1 MYNLYIQYLK
11 GENDLKKYIMALDAG
26 TTSVRA
32 IIYDENLN
40 SVACSKREF
49 SQIYPKPGYVEHDP
63 SEVFAC
69 CYTVMTEAIL
79 ISGISAKSIVGI
91 GITNQRETTVV
102 WDKKTGEPVCNAI
115 VWQCRRTADICR
127 EISCLGYAGYIKE
140 TTGLPMDAYFSASK
154 IKWILDNVPNAR
166 KRAESGEL
174 LFGTIDTWIIWKLT
188 EGRIHVTDMT
198 NASRTM
204 LFDINRLCWDEKL
217 LEIFSVPRSM
227 LPDVRS
233 SGEIY
238 GEADFM
244 GLKIPICA
252 IAGDQQ
258 SALFGSG
265 CYEPGDAKNTY
276 GTGCFL
282 LMNTGSKKS
291 SSEHGLIATIA
302 AGTKDDDVV
311 YAAEGSVFVG
321 GAVVKWLRDE
331 LGFINDSAETQK
343 ISESINDSAG
353 VFVVPAFTGLGAPYW
368 NMYARGTIF
377 GLTRGSGRAQIVR
390 AAIESIAYQSAD
402 VISSMEADTGMKI
415 KNLKVDGG
423 ASAND
428 FLMRFQADISDISVV
443 RTASCEATA
452 RGAAAL
458 AGLALG
464 FWKSKE
470 ELSKLPLTTE
480 VFSPSMSAEE
490 RKRLFDGWHRAVNC
504 VIKWS
509 EQEEKTCH

>member
-1 MYNLYIQYLK
+1 MIRK
-11 GENDLKKYIMALDAG
+11 ENFILKKYIMALDAG

-40 SVACSKREF
+40 SIACSKREF
-49 SQIYPKPGYVEHDP
+49 TQIYPKPGYVEHDP

-69 CYTVMTEAIL
+69 CYTVMTETIL
-79 ISGISAKSIVGI
+79 ISGISAKNIAGI

-102 WDKKTGEPVCNAI
+102 WDKNTGVPVCNAI
-115 VWQCRRTADICR
+115 VWQCRRTADICKDI
-127 EISCLGYAGYIKE
+127 EAKGYADYIKE

-154 IKWILDNVPNAR
+154 IKWILDNVHGAR
-166 KRAESGEL
+166 EKAQAGDL

-188 EGRIHVTDMT
+188 EGKVHVTDMT

-204 LFDINRLCWDEKL
+204 LFDINKLRFDDKL
-217 LEIFSVPRSM
+217 LEIFGVPRSM
-227 LPDVRS
+227 LPEVRS

-238 GEADFM
+238 GETEFM
-244 GLKIPICA
+244 GERIPICA

-265 CYEPGDAKNTY
+265 CYEPGEAKNTY

-282 LMNTGSKKS
+282 LMNTGDKKS
-291 SSEHGLIATIA
+291 SSNHGLISTIA
-302 AGTKDDDVV
+302 AGVKGESVQ

-331 LGFINDSAETQK
+331 LEFINDSSETETVSNS
-343 ISESINDSAG
+343 ISDTAG
-353 VFVVPAFTGLGAPYW
+353 VVVVPAFTGLGAPYW
-368 NMYARGTIF
+368 NMDARGTIF
-377 GLTRGSGRAQIVR
+377 GLTRGSGKAQIVR

-402 VISSMEADTGMKI
+402 VISSMEADTGIKI

-428 FLMRFQADISDISVV
+428 FLMKFQADISDINVV

-464 FWKSKE
+464 FWKDRR
-470 ELSKLPLTTE
+470 ELLSLPLSTE
-480 VFSPSMSAEE
+480 EFSPSMSSERREE
-490 RKRLFDGWHRAVNC
+490 LLTYWHRAVNC
-504 VIKWS
+504 VLNWTK
-509 EQEEKTCH
+509 EV

>member
-1 MYNLYIQYLK
+1 M
-11 GENDLKKYIMALDAG
+11 KKYIMALDAG

-40 SVACSKREF
+40 SIACSKREF
-49 SQIYPKPGYVEHDP
+49 TQIYPKPGYVEHDP

-69 CYTVMTEAIL
+69 CYTVMTETIL
-79 ISGISAKSIVGI
+79 ISGISAKNIAGI

-102 WDKKTGEPVCNAI
+102 WDKNTGVPVCNAI
-115 VWQCRRTADICR
+115 VWQCRRTADICKDI
-127 EISCLGYAGYIKE
+127 EAKEYADYIKE

-154 IKWILDNVPNAR
+154 IKWILDNVHGAR
-166 KRAESGEL
+166 EKAQDGDL

-188 EGRIHVTDMT
+188 EGKVHVTDMT

-204 LFDINRLCWDEKL
+204 LFDINKLRFDDKL
-217 LEIFSVPRSM
+217 LEIFGVPRSM
-227 LPDVRS
+227 LPEVRS

-238 GEADFM
+238 GETEFM
-244 GLKIPICA
+244 GERIPICA

-265 CYEPGDAKNTY
+265 CYEPGEAKNTY

-282 LMNTGSKKS
+282 LMNTGDKKS
-291 SSEHGLIATIA
+291 SSNHGLISTIA
-302 AGTKDDDVV
+302 AGVKGESVQ

-331 LGFINDSAETQK
+331 LGFINDSSETETVSNS
-343 ISESINDSAG
+343 ISDTSG
-353 VFVVPAFTGLGAPYW
+353 VVVVPAFTGLGAPYW
-368 NMYARGTIF
+368 NMDARGTVF

-402 VISSMEADTGMKI
+402 VISSMEADTGIKI

-428 FLMRFQADISDISVV
+428 FLMKFQADISDINVV

-464 FWKSKE
+464 FWKDRR
-470 ELSKLPLTTE
+470 ELLSLPLSTE
-480 VFSPSMSAEE
+480 EFSPSMSSERREE
-490 RKRLFDGWHRAVNC
+490 LLTYWHRAVNC
-504 VIKWS
+504 VLNWTK
-509 EQEEKTCH
+509 EV

>member
-1 MYNLYIQYLK
+1 M
-11 GENDLKKYIMALDAG
+11 KKYIMALDAG

-40 SVACSKREF
+40 SIACSKREF
-49 SQIYPKPGYVEHDP
+49 TQIYPKPGYVEHDP

-69 CYTVMTEAIL
+69 CYTVMTETIL
-79 ISGISAKSIVGI
+79 ISGISAKNIAGI

-102 WDKKTGEPVCNAI
+102 WDKNTGVPVCNAI
-115 VWQCRRTADICR
+115 VWQCRRTADICKDI
-127 EISCLGYAGYIKE
+127 EAKGYADYIKE

-154 IKWILDNVPNAR
+154 IKWILDNVHGAR
-166 KRAESGEL
+166 EKAQAGDL

-188 EGRIHVTDMT
+188 EGKVHVTDMT

-204 LFDINRLCWDEKL
+204 LFDINKLRFDDKL
-217 LEIFSVPRSM
+217 LEIFGVPRSM
-227 LPDVRS
+227 LPEVRS

-238 GEADFM
+238 GETEFM
-244 GLKIPICA
+244 GERIPICA

-265 CYEPGDAKNTY
+265 CYEPGGAKNTY

-282 LMNTGSKKS
+282 LMNTGDKKS
-291 SSEHGLIATIA
+291 SSNHGLISTIA
-302 AGTKDDDVV
+302 AGVKGESVQ

-331 LGFINDSAETQK
+331 LEFINDSSETETVSNS
-343 ISESINDSAG
+343 ISDTAG
-353 VFVVPAFTGLGAPYW
+353 VVVVPAFTGLGAPYW
-368 NMYARGTIF
+368 NMDARGTIF
-377 GLTRGSGRAQIVR
+377 GLTRGSGKAQIVR

-402 VISSMEADTGMKI
+402 VISSMEADIGIKI

-423 ASAND
+423 ASADD
-428 FLMRFQADISDISVV
+428 FLMKFQADISDINVV

-464 FWKSKE
+464 FWKDRR
-470 ELSKLPLTTE
+470 ELLSLPLSTE
-480 VFSPSMSAEE
+480 EFSPSMSSERREE
-490 RKRLFDGWHRAVNC
+490 LLTYWHRAVKC
-504 VIKWS
+504 VLNWTK
-509 EQEEKTCH
+509 EV

>member
-1 MYNLYIQYLK
+1 
-11 GENDLKKYIMALDAG
+11 MALDAG

-40 SVACSKREF
+40 SIACSKREF
-49 SQIYPKPGYVEHDP
+49 TQIYPKPGYVEHDP

-69 CYTVMTEAIL
+69 CYTVMTETIL
-79 ISGISAKSIVGI
+79 ISGISAKNIAGI

-102 WDKKTGEPVCNAI
+102 WDKNTGVPVCNAI
-115 VWQCRRTADICR
+115 VWQCRRTADICKDI
-127 EISCLGYAGYIKE
+127 EAKGYADYIKE

-154 IKWILDNVPNAR
+154 IKWILDNVHGAR
-166 KRAESGEL
+166 EKAQDGDL

-188 EGRIHVTDMT
+188 EGKVHVTDMT

-204 LFDINRLCWDEKL
+204 LFDINRLRFDDKL
-217 LEIFSVPRSM
+217 LEIFGVPRSM
-227 LPDVRS
+227 LPEVRS

-238 GEADFM
+238 GETEFM
-244 GLKIPICA
+244 GERIPICA

-265 CYEPGDAKNTY
+265 CYEPGEAKNTY

-282 LMNTGSKKS
+282 LMNTGDKKS
-291 SSEHGLIATIA
+291 SSNHGLISTIA
-302 AGTKDDDVV
+302 AGVKGESVQ

-331 LGFINDSAETQK
+331 LGFINDSSETETV
-343 ISESINDSAG
+343 SNSIPDTAG
-353 VFVVPAFTGLGAPYW
+353 VVVVPAFTGLGAPYW
-368 NMYARGTIF
+368 NMDARGTVF

-402 VISSMEADTGMKI
+402 VISSMEADTGIKI

-428 FLMRFQADISDISVV
+428 FLMKFQADISDINVV

-464 FWKSKE
+464 FWKDRREIFS
-470 ELSKLPLTTE
+470 LPLSTE
-480 VFSPSMSAEE
+480 EFSPSMSSERREE
-490 RKRLFDGWHRAVNC
+490 LLTYWHRAVNC
-504 VIKWS
+504 VLNWTK
-509 EQEEKTCH
+509 EV

>member
-1 MYNLYIQYLK
+1 M
-11 GENDLKKYIMALDAG
+11 KKYIMALDAG

-40 SVACSKREF
+40 SIACSKREF
-49 SQIYPKPGYVEHDP
+49 TQIYPKPGYVEHDP

-69 CYTVMTEAIL
+69 CYTVMTETIL
-79 ISGISAKSIVGI
+79 ISGISAKNIAGI

-102 WDKKTGEPVCNAI
+102 WDKNTGVPVCNAI
-115 VWQCRRTADICR
+115 VWQCRRTADICKDI
-127 EISCLGYAGYIKE
+127 EAKGYADYIKE

-154 IKWILDNVPNAR
+154 IKWILDNVHGAR
-166 KRAESGEL
+166 EKAQAGDL

-188 EGRIHVTDMT
+188 EGKVHVTDMT

-204 LFDINRLCWDEKL
+204 LFDINKLRFDDKL
-217 LEIFSVPRSM
+217 LEIFGVPRSM
-227 LPDVRS
+227 LPEVRS

-238 GEADFM
+238 GETEFM
-244 GLKIPICA
+244 GERIPICA

-265 CYEPGDAKNTY
+265 CYEPGEAKNTY

-282 LMNTGSKKS
+282 LMNTGDKKS
-291 SSEHGLIATIA
+291 SSNHGLISTIA
-302 AGTKDDDVV
+302 AGVKDESVQ

-331 LGFINDSAETQK
+331 FEFINDSSETETVSNS
-343 ISESINDSAG
+343 ISDTAG
-353 VFVVPAFTGLGAPYW
+353 VVVVPAFTGLGAPYW
-368 NMYARGTIF
+368 NMDARGTIF
-377 GLTRGSGRAQIVR
+377 GLTRGSGKAQIVR

-402 VISSMEADTGMKI
+402 VISSMEADTGIKI

-428 FLMRFQADISDISVV
+428 FLMKFQADISDINVV

-464 FWKSKE
+464 FWKDRR
-470 ELSKLPLTTE
+470 ELLSLPLSTE
-480 VFSPSMSAEE
+480 EFSPSMSSERREE
-490 RKRLFDGWHRAVNC
+490 LLTYWHRAVKC
-504 VIKWS
+504 VLNWTK
-509 EQEEKTCH
+509 EV

>member
-1 MYNLYIQYLK
+1 
-11 GENDLKKYIMALDAG
+11 MALDAG

-40 SVACSKREF
+40 SIACSKREF
-49 SQIYPKPGYVEHDP
+49 TQIYPKPGYVEHDP

-69 CYTVMTEAIL
+69 CYTVMTETIL
-79 ISGISAKSIVGI
+79 ISGISAKNIAGI

-102 WDKKTGEPVCNAI
+102 WDKNTGVPVCNAI
-115 VWQCRRTADICR
+115 VWQCRRTADICKDI
-127 EISCLGYAGYIKE
+127 EAKGYADYIKE

-154 IKWILDNVPNAR
+154 IKWILDNVHGAR
-166 KRAESGEL
+166 EKAQDGDL

-188 EGRIHVTDMT
+188 EGKVHVTDMT

-204 LFDINRLCWDEKL
+204 LFDINKLRFDDKL
-217 LEIFSVPRSM
+217 LEIFGVPRSM
-227 LPDVRS
+227 LPEVRS
-233 SGEIY
+233 SGEMY
-238 GEADFM
+238 GETEFM
-244 GLKIPICA
+244 GERIPICA

-265 CYEPGDAKNTY
+265 CYEPGEAKNTY

-282 LMNTGSKKS
+282 LMNTGDKKS
-291 SSEHGLIATIA
+291 SSNHGLISTIA
-302 AGTKDDDVV
+302 AGVKGESVQ

-331 LGFINDSAETQK
+331 LGFINDSSETETV
-343 ISESINDSAG
+343 SNSIPDTAG
-353 VFVVPAFTGLGAPYW
+353 VVVVPAFTGLGAPYW
-368 NMYARGTIF
+368 NMDARGTVF

-402 VISSMEADTGMKI
+402 VISSMEADTGIKI

-428 FLMRFQADISDISVV
+428 FLMKFQADISDINVV

-464 FWKSKE
+464 FWKDRRE
-470 ELSKLPLTTE
+470 ILSLPLSTE
-480 VFSPSMSAEE
+480 EFSPSMSSERREE
-490 RKRLFDGWHRAVNC
+490 LLTYWHRAVNC
-504 VIKWS
+504 VLNWTK
-509 EQEEKTCH
+509 EV

>member
-1 MYNLYIQYLK
+1 M
-11 GENDLKKYIMALDAG
+11 KKYIMALDAG

-40 SVACSKREF
+40 SIACSKREF
-49 SQIYPKPGYVEHDP
+49 TQIYPKPGYVEHDP

-69 CYTVMTEAIL
+69 CYTVMTETIL
-79 ISGISAKSIVGI
+79 ISGISAKNIAGI

-102 WDKKTGEPVCNAI
+102 WDKNTGVPVCNAI
-115 VWQCRRTADICR
+115 VWQCRRTADICKDI
-127 EISCLGYAGYIKE
+127 EAKGYADYIKE

-154 IKWILDNVPNAR
+154 IKWILDNVHGAR
-166 KRAESGEL
+166 EKAQAGDL

-188 EGRIHVTDMT
+188 EGKVHVTDMT

-204 LFDINRLCWDEKL
+204 LFDINKLRFDDKL
-217 LEIFSVPRSM
+217 LEIFGVPRSM
-227 LPDVRS
+227 LPEVRS

-238 GEADFM
+238 GETEFM
-244 GLKIPICA
+244 GERIPICA

-265 CYEPGDAKNTY
+265 CYEPGEAKNTY

-282 LMNTGSKKS
+282 LMNTGDKKS
-291 SSEHGLIATIA
+291 SSNHGLISTIA
-302 AGTKDDDVV
+302 AGVKGESVQ

-331 LGFINDSAETQK
+331 LEFINDSSETETVSNS
-343 ISESINDSAG
+343 ISDTAG
-353 VFVVPAFTGLGAPYW
+353 VVVVPAFTGLGAPYW
-368 NMYARGTIF
+368 NMDARGTIF
-377 GLTRGSGRAQIVR
+377 GLTRGSGKAQIVR

-402 VISSMEADTGMKI
+402 VISSMEADTGIKI

-428 FLMRFQADISDISVV
+428 FLMKFQADISDINVV

-464 FWKSKE
+464 FWKDRRE
-470 ELSKLPLTTE
+470 ILSLPLSTE
-480 VFSPSMSAEE
+480 EFSPSMSSERREE
-490 RKRLFDGWHRAVNC
+490 LLTYWHRAVKC
-504 VIKWS
+504 VLNWTK
-509 EQEEKTCH
+509 EV

>member
-1 MYNLYIQYLK
+1 
-11 GENDLKKYIMALDAG
+11 MALDAG

-40 SVACSKREF
+40 SIACSKREF
-49 SQIYPKPGYVEHDP
+49 TQIYPKPGYVEHDP

-69 CYTVMTEAIL
+69 CYTVMTETIL
-79 ISGISAKSIVGI
+79 ISGISAKNIAGI

-102 WDKKTGEPVCNAI
+102 WDKNTGVPVCNAI
-115 VWQCRRTADICR
+115 VWQCRRTADICKDI
-127 EISCLGYAGYIKE
+127 EAKGYADYIKE

-154 IKWILDNVPNAR
+154 IKWILDNVHGAR
-166 KRAESGEL
+166 EKAQDGNL

-188 EGRIHVTDMT
+188 EGKVHVTDMT

-204 LFDINRLCWDEKL
+204 LFDINKLRFDDKL
-217 LEIFSVPRSM
+217 LEIFGVPRSM

-238 GEADFM
+238 GNAEFM
-244 GLKIPICA
+244 GESIPICA

-265 CYEPGDAKNTY
+265 CYEPGEAKNTY

-282 LMNTGSKKS
+282 LMNTGDKKS
-291 SSEHGLIATIA
+291 SSNHGLISTIA
-302 AGTKDDDVV
+302 AGVKGESVQ

-331 LGFINDSAETQK
+331 LGFIKDSSETETVSNS
-343 ISESINDSAG
+343 ISDTSG
-353 VFVVPAFTGLGAPYW
+353 VVVVPAFTGLGAPYW
-368 NMYARGTIF
+368 NMDARGTVF

-402 VISSMEADTGMKI
+402 VISSMEADTGIKI

-428 FLMRFQADISDISVV
+428 FLMKFQADISDINVI

-452 RGAAAL
+452 RGVAAL

-464 FWKSKE
+464 FWKDRG
-470 ELSKLPLTTE
+470 ELLSLPLSTE
-480 VFSPSMSAEE
+480 EFSPSMSSERREE
-490 RKRLFDGWHRAVNC
+490 LLTYWHRAVNC
-504 VIKWS
+504 VLNWTK
-509 EQEEKTCH
+509 EV

>member
-1 MYNLYIQYLK
+1 
-11 GENDLKKYIMALDAG
+11 MALDAG

-40 SVACSKREF
+40 SIACSKREF
-49 SQIYPKPGYVEHDP
+49 TQIYPKPGYVEHDP

-69 CYTVMTEAIL
+69 CYTVMTETIL
-79 ISGISAKSIVGI
+79 ISGISAKNIAGI

-102 WDKKTGEPVCNAI
+102 WDKNTGVPVCNAI
-115 VWQCRRTADICR
+115 VWQCRRTADICKDI
-127 EISCLGYAGYIKE
+127 EAKGYADYIKE

-154 IKWILDNVPNAR
+154 IKWILDNVHGAR
-166 KRAESGEL
+166 EKAQDGDL

-188 EGRIHVTDMT
+188 EGKVHVTDMT

-204 LFDINRLCWDEKL
+204 LFDINKLRFDDKL
-217 LEIFSVPRSM
+217 LEIFGVPRSM
-227 LPDVRS
+227 LPEVRS

-238 GEADFM
+238 GETEFM
-244 GLKIPICA
+244 GERIPICA

-265 CYEPGDAKNTY
+265 CYEPGEAKNTY

-282 LMNTGSKKS
+282 LMNTGDKKS
-291 SSEHGLIATIA
+291 SSNHGLISTIA
-302 AGTKDDDVV
+302 AGVKGESVQ

-331 LGFINDSAETQK
+331 LGFINDSSETET
-343 ISESINDSAG
+343 ISNSISDTSG
-353 VFVVPAFTGLGAPYW
+353 VVVVPAFTGLGAPYW
-368 NMYARGTIF
+368 NMDARGTVF

-402 VISSMEADTGMKI
+402 VISSMEADTGIKI

-428 FLMRFQADISDISVV
+428 FLMKFQADISDINVV

-464 FWKSKE
+464 FWKDRG
-470 ELSKLPLTTE
+470 ELLSLPLSTE
-480 VFSPSMSAEE
+480 EFSPSMSSKRREE
-490 RKRLFDGWHRAVNC
+490 LLTYWHRAVNC
-504 VIKWS
+504 VLNWTK
-509 EQEEKTCH
+509 EV

>member
-1 MYNLYIQYLK
+1 
-11 GENDLKKYIMALDAG
+11 MALDAG

-40 SVACSKREF
+40 SIACSKREF
-49 SQIYPKPGYVEHDP
+49 TQIYPKPGYVEHDP

-69 CYTVMTEAIL
+69 CYTVMTETIL
-79 ISGISAKSIVGI
+79 ISGISAKNIAGI

-102 WDKKTGEPVCNAI
+102 WDKNTGVPVCNAI
-115 VWQCRRTADICR
+115 VWQCRRTADICKDI
-127 EISCLGYAGYIKE
+127 EAKGYADYIKE

-154 IKWILDNVPNAR
+154 IKWILDNVHGAR
-166 KRAESGEL
+166 EKAQDGDL

-188 EGRIHVTDMT
+188 EGKVHVTDMT

-204 LFDINRLCWDEKL
+204 LFDINKLRFDDKL
-217 LEIFSVPRSM
+217 LEIFGVPRSM
-227 LPDVRS
+227 LPEVRS

-238 GEADFM
+238 GETEFM
-244 GLKIPICA
+244 GERIPICA

-265 CYEPGDAKNTY
+265 CYEPGEAKNTY

-282 LMNTGSKKS
+282 LMNTGDKKS
-291 SSEHGLIATIA
+291 SSNHGLISTIA
-302 AGTKDDDVV
+302 AGVKGESIQ

-331 LGFINDSAETQK
+331 LEFINDSSETETVSNS
-343 ISESINDSAG
+343 ISDTAG
-353 VFVVPAFTGLGAPYW
+353 VVVVPALTGLGAPYW
-368 NMYARGTIF
+368 NMDARGTIF
-377 GLTRGSGRAQIVR
+377 GLTRGSGKAQIVR

-402 VISSMEADTGMKI
+402 VISSMEADTGIKI

-428 FLMRFQADISDISVV
+428 FLMKFQADISDINVV

-464 FWKSKE
+464 FWKDRR
-470 ELSKLPLTTE
+470 ELLSLPLSTE
-480 VFSPSMSAEE
+480 EFSPSMSSERREE
-490 RKRLFDGWHRAVNC
+490 LLTYWHRAVNC
-504 VIKWS
+504 VLNWTK
-509 EQEEKTCH
+509 EV

>member
-1 MYNLYIQYLK
+1 
-11 GENDLKKYIMALDAG
+11 MALDAG

-40 SVACSKREF
+40 SIACSKREF
-49 SQIYPKPGYVEHDP
+49 TQIYPKPGYVEHDP

-69 CYTVMTEAIL
+69 CYTVMTETIL
-79 ISGISAKSIVGI
+79 ISGISAKNIAGI

-102 WDKKTGEPVCNAI
+102 WDKNTGVPVCNAI
-115 VWQCRRTADICR
+115 VWQCRRTADICKDI
-127 EISCLGYAGYIKE
+127 EAKGYADYIKE

-154 IKWILDNVPNAR
+154 IKWILDNVHGAR
-166 KRAESGEL
+166 EKAQDGDL

-188 EGRIHVTDMT
+188 EGKVHVTDMT

-204 LFDINRLCWDEKL
+204 LFDINKLRFDDKL
-217 LEIFSVPRSM
+217 LEIFGVPRSM
-227 LPDVRS
+227 LPEVRS

-238 GEADFM
+238 GETEFM
-244 GLKIPICA
+244 GERIPICA

-265 CYEPGDAKNTY
+265 CYEPGEAKNTY

-282 LMNTGSKKS
+282 LMNTGDKKS
-291 SSEHGLIATIA
+291 SSNHGLISTIA
-302 AGTKDDDVV
+302 AGVKGESVQ

-331 LGFINDSAETQK
+331 LGFINDSSETETV
-343 ISESINDSAG
+343 SNSIPDTAG
-353 VFVVPAFTGLGAPYW
+353 VVVVPAFTGLGAPYW
-368 NMYARGTIF
+368 NMDARGTVF

-402 VISSMEADTGMKI
+402 VISSMEADTGIKI

-428 FLMRFQADISDISVV
+428 FLMKFQADISDINVV

-464 FWKSKE
+464 FWKDRREIFS
-470 ELSKLPLTTE
+470 LPLSTE
-480 VFSPSMSAEE
+480 EFSPSMSSERREE
-490 RKRLFDGWHRAVNC
+490 LLTYWHRAVNC
-504 VIKWS
+504 VLNWTK
-509 EQEEKTCH
+509 EV

>member
-1 MYNLYIQYLK
+1 
-11 GENDLKKYIMALDAG
+11 MALDAG

-40 SVACSKREF
+40 SIACSKREF
-49 SQIYPKPGYVEHDP
+49 TQIYPKPGYVEHDP

-69 CYTVMTEAIL
+69 CYTVMTETIL
-79 ISGISAKSIVGI
+79 ISGISAKNIAGI

-102 WDKKTGEPVCNAI
+102 WDKNTGVPVCNAI
-115 VWQCRRTADICR
+115 VWQCRRTADICKDI
-127 EISCLGYAGYIKE
+127 EAKGYADYIKE

-154 IKWILDNVPNAR
+154 IKWILDNVHGAR
-166 KRAESGEL
+166 EKAQDGDL

-188 EGRIHVTDMT
+188 EGKVHVTDMT

-204 LFDINRLCWDEKL
+204 LFDINKLRFDDKL
-217 LEIFSVPRSM
+217 LEIFGVPRSM
-227 LPDVRS
+227 LPEVRS

-238 GEADFM
+238 GETEFM
-244 GLKIPICA
+244 GERIPICA

-265 CYEPGDAKNTY
+265 CYEPGEAKNTY

-282 LMNTGSKKS
+282 LMNTGDKKS
-291 SSEHGLIATIA
+291 SSNHGLISTIA
-302 AGTKDDDVV
+302 AGVKGESVQ

-331 LGFINDSAETQK
+331 LGFINDSSETET
-343 ISESINDSAG
+343 ISNSISYNSG
-353 VFVVPAFTGLGAPYW
+353 VVVVPAFTGLGAPYW
-368 NMYARGTIF
+368 NMDARGTVF

-402 VISSMEADTGMKI
+402 VISSMEADTGIKI

-428 FLMRFQADISDISVV
+428 FLMKFQADISDINVV

-464 FWKSKE
+464 FWKDRG
-470 ELSKLPLTTE
+470 ELLSLPLSTE
-480 VFSPSMSAEE
+480 EFSPSMSSKRREE
-490 RKRLFDGWHRAVNC
+490 LLTYWHRAVNC
-504 VIKWS
+504 VLNWTK
-509 EQEEKTCH
+509 EV

>member
-1 MYNLYIQYLK
+1 
-11 GENDLKKYIMALDAG
+11 MALDAG

-40 SVACSKREF
+40 SIACSKREF
-49 SQIYPKPGYVEHDP
+49 TQIYPKPGYVEHDP

-69 CYTVMTEAIL
+69 CYTVMTETIL
-79 ISGISAKSIVGI
+79 ISGISAKNIAGI

-102 WDKKTGEPVCNAI
+102 WDKNTGVPVCNAI
-115 VWQCRRTADICR
+115 VWQCRRTADICKDI
-127 EISCLGYAGYIKE
+127 EAKGYADYIKE

-154 IKWILDNVPNAR
+154 IKWILDNVHGAR
-166 KRAESGEL
+166 EKAQDGDL

-188 EGRIHVTDMT
+188 EGKVHVTDMT

-204 LFDINRLCWDEKL
+204 LFDINKLRFDDKL
-217 LEIFSVPRSM
+217 LEIFGVPRSM
-227 LPDVRS
+227 LPEVRS

-238 GEADFM
+238 GETEFM
-244 GLKIPICA
+244 GERIPICA

-265 CYEPGDAKNTY
+265 CYEPGEAKNTY

-282 LMNTGSKKS
+282 LMNTGDKKS
-291 SSEHGLIATIA
+291 SSNHGLISTIA
-302 AGTKDDDVV
+302 AGVKGESVQ
-311 YAAEGSVFVG
+311 YAAEGSVFVA

-331 LGFINDSAETQK
+331 LGFINDSSETETV
-343 ISESINDSAG
+343 SNSIPDTAG
-353 VFVVPAFTGLGAPYW
+353 VVVVPAFTGLGAPYW
-368 NMYARGTIF
+368 NMDARGTVF

-402 VISSMEADTGMKI
+402 VISSMEADTGIKI

-428 FLMRFQADISDISVV
+428 FLMKFQADISDINVV

-464 FWKSKE
+464 FWKDRR
-470 ELSKLPLTTE
+470 ELISLPLSTE
-480 VFSPSMSAEE
+480 EFSPSMSSERREE
-490 RKRLFDGWHRAVNC
+490 LLAYWHRAVNC
-504 VIKWS
+504 VLNWTK
-509 EQEEKTCH
+509 EV

>member
-1 MYNLYIQYLK
+1 M
-11 GENDLKKYIMALDAG
+11 KKYIMALDAG

-40 SVACSKREF
+40 SIACSKREF
-49 SQIYPKPGYVEHDP
+49 TQIYPKPGYVEHDP

-69 CYTVMTEAIL
+69 CYTVMTETIL
-79 ISGISAKSIVGI
+79 ISGISAKNIAGI

-102 WDKKTGEPVCNAI
+102 WDKNTGVPVCNAI
-115 VWQCRRTADICR
+115 VWQCRRTADICKDI
-127 EISCLGYAGYIKE
+127 EAKGYADYIKE

-154 IKWILDNVPNAR
+154 IKWILDNVHGAR
-166 KRAESGEL
+166 EKAQAGDL

-188 EGRIHVTDMT
+188 EGKVHVTDMT

-204 LFDINRLCWDEKL
+204 LFDINKLRFDDKL
-217 LEIFSVPRSM
+217 LEIFGVPRSM
-227 LPDVRS
+227 LPEVRS

-238 GEADFM
+238 GETEFM
-244 GLKIPICA
+244 GERIPICA

-265 CYEPGDAKNTY
+265 CYEPGEAKNTY

-282 LMNTGSKKS
+282 LMNTGDKKS
-291 SSEHGLIATIA
+291 SSNHGLISTIA
-302 AGTKDDDVV
+302 AGVKGESVQ

-331 LGFINDSAETQK
+331 LEFINDSSETETVSNS
-343 ISESINDSAG
+343 ISDTAG
-353 VFVVPAFTGLGAPYW
+353 VVVVPAFTGLGAPYW
-368 NMYARGTIF
+368 NMDARGTIF
-377 GLTRGSGRAQIVR
+377 GLTRGSGKAQIVR

-402 VISSMEADTGMKI
+402 VISSMEADTGIKI

-428 FLMRFQADISDISVV
+428 FLMKFQADISDINVV

-464 FWKSKE
+464 FWKDRR
-470 ELSKLPLTTE
+470 ELLSLPLSTE
-480 VFSPSMSAEE
+480 EFSPSMSSERREE
-490 RKRLFDGWHRAVNC
+490 LLTYWHRAVKC
-504 VIKWS
+504 VLNWTK
-509 EQEEKTCH
+509 EV

>member
-1 MYNLYIQYLK
+1 
-11 GENDLKKYIMALDAG
+11 MALDAG

-40 SVACSKREF
+40 SIACSKREF
-49 SQIYPKPGYVEHDP
+49 TQIYPKPGYVEHDP

-69 CYTVMTEAIL
+69 CYTVMTETIL
-79 ISGISAKSIVGI
+79 ISGISAKNIAGI

-102 WDKKTGEPVCNAI
+102 WDKNTGVPVCNAI
-115 VWQCRRTADICR
+115 VWQCRRTADICKDI
-127 EISCLGYAGYIKE
+127 EAKGYADYIKD

-154 IKWILDNVPNAR
+154 IKWILDNVHGAR
-166 KRAESGEL
+166 EKAQDGDL

-188 EGRIHVTDMT
+188 EGKVHVTDMT

-204 LFDINRLCWDEKL
+204 LFDINKLRFDDKL
-217 LEIFSVPRSM
+217 LEIFGVPRSM
-227 LPDVRS
+227 LPEVRS

-238 GEADFM
+238 GETEFM
-244 GLKIPICA
+244 GERIPICA

-265 CYEPGDAKNTY
+265 CYEPGEAKNTY

-282 LMNTGSKKS
+282 LMNTGDKKS
-291 SSEHGLIATIA
+291 SSNHGLISTIA
-302 AGTKDDDVV
+302 AGVKGESVQ

-331 LGFINDSAETQK
+331 LGFIKDSSETETVSNS
-343 ISESINDSAG
+343 ISDTAG
-353 VFVVPAFTGLGAPYW
+353 VVVVPAFTGLGAPYW
-368 NMYARGTIF
+368 NMDARGTVF

-402 VISSMEADTGMKI
+402 VISSMEADTGIKI

-428 FLMRFQADISDISVV
+428 FLMKFQADISDINVV

-464 FWKSKE
+464 FWKDRR
-470 ELSKLPLTTE
+470 ELLSLPLSTE
-480 VFSPSMSAEE
+480 EFSPSMSSERREE
-490 RKRLFDGWHRAVNC
+490 LLTYWHRAVKC
-504 VIKWS
+504 VLNWTK
-509 EQEEKTCH
+509 EV

>member
-1 MYNLYIQYLK
+1 M
-11 GENDLKKYIMALDAG
+11 KKYIMALDAG

-40 SVACSKREF
+40 SIACSKREF
-49 SQIYPKPGYVEHDP
+49 TQIYPKPGYVEHDP

-69 CYTVMTEAIL
+69 CYTVMTETIL
-79 ISGISAKSIVGI
+79 ISGISAKNIAGI

-102 WDKKTGEPVCNAI
+102 WDKNTGAPVCNAI
-115 VWQCRRTADICR
+115 VWQCRRTADICKDI
-127 EISCLGYAGYIKE
+127 EANGYADYIKE

-154 IKWILDNVPNAR
+154 IKWILDNVHGAR
-166 KRAESGEL
+166 EKAQDGDL

-188 EGRIHVTDMT
+188 EGKVHVTDMT

-204 LFDINRLCWDEKL
+204 LFDINKLRFDDKL
-217 LEIFSVPRSM
+217 LEIFGVPRSM
-227 LPDVRS
+227 LPEVRS

-238 GEADFM
+238 GETEFM
-244 GLKIPICA
+244 GERIPICA

-265 CYEPGDAKNTY
+265 CYEPGEAKNTY

-282 LMNTGSKKS
+282 LMNTGDKKS
-291 SSEHGLIATIA
+291 SSNHGLISTIA
-302 AGTKDDDVV
+302 AGVKGESVQ

-331 LGFINDSAETQK
+331 LGFINDSSETETV
-343 ISESINDSAG
+343 SNSIPDTAG
-353 VFVVPAFTGLGAPYW
+353 VVVVPAFTGLGAPYW
-368 NMYARGTIF
+368 NMDARGTVF

-402 VISSMEADTGMKI
+402 VISSMEADTGIKI

-428 FLMRFQADISDISVV
+428 FLMKFQADISDINVV

-464 FWKSKE
+464 FWKDRRE
-470 ELSKLPLTTE
+470 ILSLPLSTE
-480 VFSPSMSAEE
+480 EFSPSMSSERREE
-490 RKRLFDGWHRAVNC
+490 LLTYWHRAVNC
-504 VIKWS
+504 VLNWTK
-509 EQEEKTCH
+509 EV

>member
-1 MYNLYIQYLK
+1 
-11 GENDLKKYIMALDAG
+11 MALDAG

-40 SVACSKREF
+40 SIACSKREF
-49 SQIYPKPGYVEHDP
+49 TQIYPKPGYVEHDP

-69 CYTVMTEAIL
+69 CYTVMTETIL
-79 ISGISAKSIVGI
+79 ISGISAKNIAGI

-102 WDKKTGEPVCNAI
+102 WDKNTGVPVCNAI
-115 VWQCRRTADICR
+115 VWQCRRTADICKDI
-127 EISCLGYAGYIKE
+127 EANGYADYIKE

-154 IKWILDNVPNAR
+154 IKWILDNVHGAR
-166 KRAESGEL
+166 EKAQDGNL

-188 EGRIHVTDMT
+188 EGKVHVTDMT

-204 LFDINRLCWDEKL
+204 LFDINRLRFDDKL
-217 LEIFSVPRSM
+217 LEIFGVPRSM

-238 GEADFM
+238 GETEFM
-244 GLKIPICA
+244 GERIPICA

-265 CYEPGDAKNTY
+265 CYEPGEAKNTY

-282 LMNTGSKKS
+282 LMNTGDKKS
-291 SSEHGLIATIA
+291 SSNHGLISTIA
-302 AGTKDDDVV
+302 AGVKGESVQ

-331 LGFINDSAETQK
+331 LGFINDSSETETVSNS
-343 ISESINDSAG
+343 ISDTAG
-353 VFVVPAFTGLGAPYW
+353 VVVVPAFTGLGAPYW
-368 NMYARGTIF
+368 NMDARGTVF

-402 VISSMEADTGMKI
+402 VISSMEADTGIKI

-428 FLMRFQADISDISVV
+428 FLMKFQADISDINVV

-464 FWKSKE
+464 FWKDRR
-470 ELSKLPLTTE
+470 ELISLPLSTE
-480 VFSPSMSAEE
+480 EFSPSMSSERREE
-490 RKRLFDGWHRAVNC
+490 LLTYWHRAVNC
-504 VIKWS
+504 VLNWTK
-509 EQEEKTCH
+509 EV

>member
-1 MYNLYIQYLK
+1 MIRK
-11 GENDLKKYIMALDAG
+11 ENFILKKYIMALDAG

-40 SVACSKREF
+40 SIACSKREF
-49 SQIYPKPGYVEHDP
+49 TQIYPKPGYVEHDP

-69 CYTVMTEAIL
+69 CYTVMTETIL
-79 ISGISAKSIVGI
+79 ISGISAKNIAGI

-102 WDKKTGEPVCNAI
+102 WDKNTGVPVCNAI
-115 VWQCRRTADICR
+115 VWQCRRTADICKDI
-127 EISCLGYAGYIKE
+127 EAKGYADYIKE

-154 IKWILDNVPNAR
+154 IKWILDNVHGAR
-166 KRAESGEL
+166 EKAQAGDL

-188 EGRIHVTDMT
+188 EGKVHVTDMT

-204 LFDINRLCWDEKL
+204 LFDINKLRFDDKL
-217 LEIFSVPRSM
+217 LEIFGVPRSM
-227 LPDVRS
+227 LPEVRS

-238 GEADFM
+238 GETEFM
-244 GLKIPICA
+244 GERIPICA

-265 CYEPGDAKNTY
+265 CYEPGEAKNTY

-282 LMNTGSKKS
+282 LMNTGDKKS
-291 SSEHGLIATIA
+291 SSNHGLISTIA
-302 AGTKDDDVV
+302 AGVKGESVQ

-331 LGFINDSAETQK
+331 LEFINDSSETETVSNS
-343 ISESINDSAG
+343 ISDTAG
-353 VFVVPAFTGLGAPYW
+353 VVVVPAFTGLGAPYW
-368 NMYARGTIF
+368 NMDARGTIF
-377 GLTRGSGRAQIVR
+377 GLTRGSGKAQIVR

-402 VISSMEADTGMKI
+402 VISSMEADTGIKI

-428 FLMRFQADISDISVV
+428 FLMKFQADISDINVV

-464 FWKSKE
+464 FWKDRR
-470 ELSKLPLTTE
+470 ELLSLPLSTE
-480 VFSPSMSAEE
+480 EFSPSMSSE
-490 RKRLFDGWHRAVNC
+490 RRGELLTYWHRAVKC
-504 VIKWS
+504 VLNWTK
-509 EQEEKTCH
+509 EV

>member
-1 MYNLYIQYLK
+1 
-11 GENDLKKYIMALDAG
+11 MALDAG

-40 SVACSKREF
+40 SIACSKREF
-49 SQIYPKPGYVEHDP
+49 TQIYPKPGYVEHDP

-69 CYTVMTEAIL
+69 CYTVMTETIL
-79 ISGISAKSIVGI
+79 ISGISAKNIAGI

-102 WDKKTGEPVCNAI
+102 WDKNTGVPVCNAI
-115 VWQCRRTADICR
+115 VWQCRRTADICKDI
-127 EISCLGYAGYIKE
+127 EAKGYADYIKE

-154 IKWILDNVPNAR
+154 IKWILDNVHGA
-166 KRAESGEL
+166 KEKAQDGDL

-188 EGRIHVTDMT
+188 EGKVHVTDMT

-204 LFDINRLCWDEKL
+204 LFDINKLRFDDKL
-217 LEIFSVPRSM
+217 LEIFGVPRSM
-227 LPDVRS
+227 LPEVRS

-238 GEADFM
+238 GETEFM
-244 GLKIPICA
+244 GERIPICA

-265 CYEPGDAKNTY
+265 CYEPGEAKNTY

-282 LMNTGSKKS
+282 LMNTGDKKS
-291 SSEHGLIATIA
+291 SSNHGLISTIA
-302 AGTKDDDVV
+302 AGVKGESVQ

-331 LGFINDSAETQK
+331 LGFINDSSETETV
-343 ISESINDSAG
+343 SNSIPDTSG
-353 VFVVPAFTGLGAPYW
+353 VVVVPAFTGLGAPYW
-368 NMYARGTIF
+368 NMDARGTVF

-402 VISSMEADTGMKI
+402 VISSMEADTGIKI

-428 FLMRFQADISDISVV
+428 FLMKFQADISDINVV

-464 FWKSKE
+464 FWKDRG
-470 ELSKLPLTTE
+470 ELLSLPLSTE
-480 VFSPSMSAEE
+480 EFSPSMSSKRREE
-490 RKRLFDGWHRAVNC
+490 LLTYWHRAVNC
-504 VIKWS
+504 VLNWAK
-509 EQEEKTCH
+509 EV

>member
-1 MYNLYIQYLK
+1 
-11 GENDLKKYIMALDAG
+11 MALDAG

-40 SVACSKREF
+40 SIACSKREF
-49 SQIYPKPGYVEHDP
+49 TQIYPKPGYVEHDP

-69 CYTVMTEAIL
+69 CYTVMTETIL
-79 ISGISAKSIVGI
+79 ISGISAKNIAGI

-102 WDKKTGEPVCNAI
+102 WDKNTGVPVCNAI
-115 VWQCRRTADICR
+115 VWQCRRTADICKDI
-127 EISCLGYAGYIKE
+127 EAKGYADYIKE

-154 IKWILDNVPNAR
+154 IKWILDNVHGAR
-166 KRAESGEL
+166 EKAQDGNL

-188 EGRIHVTDMT
+188 EGKVHVTDMT

-204 LFDINRLCWDEKL
+204 LFDINKLRFDDKL
-217 LEIFSVPRSM
+217 LEIFGVPRSM

-238 GEADFM
+238 GETEFM
-244 GLKIPICA
+244 GERIPICA

-265 CYEPGDAKNTY
+265 CYEPGEAKNTY

-282 LMNTGSKKS
+282 LMNTGDKKS
-291 SSEHGLIATIA
+291 SSNHGLISTIA
-302 AGTKDDDVV
+302 AGVKGESVQ

-331 LGFINDSAETQK
+331 LGFINDSSETETVSNS
-343 ISESINDSAG
+343 ISDTAG
-353 VFVVPAFTGLGAPYW
+353 VVVVPAFTGLGAPYW
-368 NMYARGTIF
+368 NMDARGTVF

-402 VISSMEADTGMKI
+402 VISSMEADTGIKI

-428 FLMRFQADISDISVV
+428 FLMKFQADISDINVV

-464 FWKSKE
+464 FWKDRR
-470 ELSKLPLTTE
+470 ELLSLPLSTE
-480 VFSPSMSAEE
+480 EFSPSMSSERREE
-490 RKRLFDGWHRAVNC
+490 LLTYWHRAVNC
-504 VIKWS
+504 VLNWTK
-509 EQEEKTCH
+509 EV

>member
-1 MYNLYIQYLK
+1 MIRK
-11 GENDLKKYIMALDAG
+11 ENFILKKYIMALDAG

-40 SVACSKREF
+40 SIACSKREF
-49 SQIYPKPGYVEHDP
+49 TQIYPKPGYVEHDP

-69 CYTVMTEAIL
+69 CYTVMTETIL
-79 ISGISAKSIVGI
+79 ISGISAKNIAGI

-102 WDKKTGEPVCNAI
+102 WDKNTGVPVCNAI
-115 VWQCRRTADICR
+115 VWQCRRTADICKDI
-127 EISCLGYAGYIKE
+127 EAKGYADYIKE

-154 IKWILDNVPNAR
+154 IKWILDNVHGAR
-166 KRAESGEL
+166 EKAQAGDL

-188 EGRIHVTDMT
+188 EGKVHVTDMT

-204 LFDINRLCWDEKL
+204 LFDINKLGFDDKL
-217 LEIFSVPRSM
+217 LEIFGVPRSM
-227 LPDVRS
+227 LPEVRS

-238 GEADFM
+238 GETEFM
-244 GLKIPICA
+244 GERIPICA

-265 CYEPGDAKNTY
+265 CYEPGEAKNTY

-282 LMNTGSKKS
+282 LMNTGDKKS
-291 SSEHGLIATIA
+291 SSNHGLISTIA
-302 AGTKDDDVV
+302 AGVKGESVQ

-331 LGFINDSAETQK
+331 LEFINDSSETETVSNS
-343 ISESINDSAG
+343 ISDTAG
-353 VFVVPAFTGLGAPYW
+353 VVVVPAFTGLGAPYW
-368 NMYARGTIF
+368 NMDARGTIF
-377 GLTRGSGRAQIVR
+377 GLTRGSGKAQIVR

-402 VISSMEADTGMKI
+402 VISSMEADTGIKI

-428 FLMRFQADISDISVV
+428 FLMKFQADISDINVV

-464 FWKSKE
+464 FWKDRR
-470 ELSKLPLTTE
+470 ELLSLPLSTE
-480 VFSPSMSAEE
+480 EFSPSMSSERREE
-490 RKRLFDGWHRAVNC
+490 LLTYWHRAVKC
-504 VIKWS
+504 VLNWTK
-509 EQEEKTCH
+509 EV

>member
-1 MYNLYIQYLK
+1 
-11 GENDLKKYIMALDAG
+11 MALDAG

-40 SVACSKREF
+40 SIACSKREF
-49 SQIYPKPGYVEHDP
+49 TQIYPKPGYVEHDP

-69 CYTVMTEAIL
+69 CYTVMTETIL
-79 ISGISAKSIVGI
+79 ISGISAKNIAGI

-102 WDKKTGEPVCNAI
+102 WDKNTGVPVCNAI
-115 VWQCRRTADICR
+115 VWQCRRTADICKDI
-127 EISCLGYAGYIKE
+127 EAKGYADYIKE

-154 IKWILDNVPNAR
+154 IKWILDNVHGAR
-166 KRAESGEL
+166 EKAQDGDL

-188 EGRIHVTDMT
+188 EGKVHVTDMT

-204 LFDINRLCWDEKL
+204 LFDINRLRFDDKL
-217 LEIFSVPRSM
+217 LEIFGVPRSM
-227 LPDVRS
+227 LPEVRS

-238 GEADFM
+238 GETEFM
-244 GLKIPICA
+244 GERIPICA

-265 CYEPGDAKNTY
+265 CYEPGEAKNTY

-282 LMNTGSKKS
+282 LMNTGDKKS
-291 SSEHGLIATIA
+291 LSNHGLISTIA
-302 AGTKDDDVV
+302 AGVKGESVQ

-331 LGFINDSAETQK
+331 LGFINDSSETETV
-343 ISESINDSAG
+343 SNSIPDTAG
-353 VFVVPAFTGLGAPYW
+353 VVVVPAFTGLGAPYW
-368 NMYARGTIF
+368 NMDARGTVF

-402 VISSMEADTGMKI
+402 VIFSMEADTGIKI

-428 FLMRFQADISDISVV
+428 FLMKFQADISDINVV

-464 FWKSKE
+464 FWKDRRE
-470 ELSKLPLTTE
+470 ILSLPLSTE
-480 VFSPSMSAEE
+480 EFSPSMSSERREE
-490 RKRLFDGWHRAVNC
+490 LLTYWHRAVNC
-504 VIKWS
+504 VLNWTK
-509 EQEEKTCH
+509 EV

>member
-1 MYNLYIQYLK
+1 
-11 GENDLKKYIMALDAG
+11 MALDAG

-40 SVACSKREF
+40 SIACSKREF
-49 SQIYPKPGYVEHDP
+49 TQIYPKPGYVEHDP

-69 CYTVMTEAIL
+69 CYTVMTETIL
-79 ISGISAKSIVGI
+79 ISGISAKNIAGI

-102 WDKKTGEPVCNAI
+102 WDKNTGVPVCNAI
-115 VWQCRRTADICR
+115 VWQCRRTADICKDI
-127 EISCLGYAGYIKE
+127 EAKGYADYIKE

-154 IKWILDNVPNAR
+154 IKWILDNVHGAR
-166 KRAESGEL
+166 EKAQDGDL

-188 EGRIHVTDMT
+188 EGKVHVTDMT

-204 LFDINRLCWDEKL
+204 LFDINKLRFDDKL
-217 LEIFSVPRSM
+217 LEIFGVPRSM
-227 LPDVRS
+227 LPEVRS

-238 GEADFM
+238 GETEFM
-244 GLKIPICA
+244 GERIPICA

-265 CYEPGDAKNTY
+265 CYEPGEAKNTY

-282 LMNTGSKKS
+282 LMNTGDKKS
-291 SSEHGLIATIA
+291 SSNHGLISTIA
-302 AGTKDDDVV
+302 AGVKGESVQ

-331 LGFINDSAETQK
+331 LGFINDSSETETV
-343 ISESINDSAG
+343 SNSIPDTAG
-353 VFVVPAFTGLGAPYW
+353 VVVVPAFTGLGAPYW
-368 NMYARGTIF
+368 NMDARGTVF

-402 VISSMEADTGMKI
+402 VISSMEADTGIKI

-428 FLMRFQADISDISVV
+428 FLMKFQADISDINVV

-464 FWKSKE
+464 FWKDRRELLSLPLSTEEFSPLMSSERRE
-470 ELSKLPLTTE
+470 ELLTY
-480 VFSPSMSAEE
+480 
-490 RKRLFDGWHRAVNC
+490 WHRAVNC
-504 VIKWS
+504 VLNWTK
-509 EQEEKTCH
+509 EV

>member
-1 MYNLYIQYLK
+1 
-11 GENDLKKYIMALDAG
+11 MALDAG

-40 SVACSKREF
+40 SIACSKREF
-49 SQIYPKPGYVEHDP
+49 TQIYPKPGYVEHDP

-69 CYTVMTEAIL
+69 CYTVMTETIL
-79 ISGISAKSIVGI
+79 ISGISAKNIAGI

-102 WDKKTGEPVCNAI
+102 WDKNTGAPVCNAI
-115 VWQCRRTADICR
+115 VWQCRRTADICKDI
-127 EISCLGYAGYIKE
+127 EANGYADYIKE

-154 IKWILDNVPNAR
+154 IKWILDNVHGAR
-166 KRAESGEL
+166 EKAQDGDL

-188 EGRIHVTDMT
+188 EGKVHVTDMT

-204 LFDINRLCWDEKL
+204 LFDINKLRFDDKL
-217 LEIFSVPRSM
+217 LEIFGVPRSM
-227 LPDVRS
+227 LPEVRS

-238 GEADFM
+238 GETEFM
-244 GLKIPICA
+244 GERIPICA

-265 CYEPGDAKNTY
+265 CYEPGEAKNTY

-282 LMNTGSKKS
+282 LMNTGDKKS
-291 SSEHGLIATIA
+291 SSNHGLISTIA
-302 AGTKDDDVV
+302 AGVKGESVQ

-331 LGFINDSAETQK
+331 LGFINDSSETETV
-343 ISESINDSAG
+343 SNSIPDTAG
-353 VFVVPAFTGLGAPYW
+353 VVVVPAFTGLGAPYW
-368 NMYARGTIF
+368 NMDARGTVF

-402 VISSMEADTGMKI
+402 VISSMEADTGIKI

-428 FLMRFQADISDISVV
+428 FLMKFQADISDINVV

-464 FWKSKE
+464 FWKDRRE
-470 ELSKLPLTTE
+470 ILSLPLSTE
-480 VFSPSMSAEE
+480 EFSPSMSSERREE
-490 RKRLFDGWHRAVNC
+490 LLTYWHRAVNC
-504 VIKWS
+504 VLNWTK
-509 EQEEKTCH
+509 EV

>member
-1 MYNLYIQYLK
+1 
-11 GENDLKKYIMALDAG
+11 MALDAG

-40 SVACSKREF
+40 SIACSKREF
-49 SQIYPKPGYVEHDP
+49 TQIYPKPGYVEHDP

-69 CYTVMTEAIL
+69 CYTVMTETIL
-79 ISGISAKSIVGI
+79 ISGISAKNIAGI

-102 WDKKTGEPVCNAI
+102 WDKNTGVPVCNAI
-115 VWQCRRTADICR
+115 VWQCRRTADICKDI
-127 EISCLGYAGYIKE
+127 EAKGYADYIKE

-154 IKWILDNVPNAR
+154 IKWILDNVHGAR
-166 KRAESGEL
+166 EKAQDGDL

-188 EGRIHVTDMT
+188 EGKVHVTDMT

-204 LFDINRLCWDEKL
+204 LFDINRLRFDDKL
-217 LEIFSVPRSM
+217 LEIFGVPRSM
-227 LPDVRS
+227 LPEVRS

-238 GEADFM
+238 GETEFM
-244 GLKIPICA
+244 GERIPICA

-265 CYEPGDAKNTY
+265 CYEPGEAKNTY

-282 LMNTGSKKS
+282 LMNTGDKKS
-291 SSEHGLIATIA
+291 SSNHGLISTIA
-302 AGTKDDDVV
+302 AGVKGESIQ

-331 LGFINDSAETQK
+331 LGFINDSSETETV
-343 ISESINDSAG
+343 SNSIPDTAG
-353 VFVVPAFTGLGAPYW
+353 VVVVPAFTGLGAPYW
-368 NMYARGTIF
+368 NMDARGTVF

-402 VISSMEADTGMKI
+402 VISSMEADTGIKI

-428 FLMRFQADISDISVV
+428 FLMKFQADISDINVV

-464 FWKSKE
+464 FWKDRRE
-470 ELSKLPLTTE
+470 ILSLPLSTE
-480 VFSPSMSAEE
+480 EFSPSMSSERREE
-490 RKRLFDGWHRAVNC
+490 LLTYWHRAVNC
-504 VIKWS
+504 VLNWTK
-509 EQEEKTCH
+509 EV

>member
-1 MYNLYIQYLK
+1 
-11 GENDLKKYIMALDAG
+11 MALDAG

-40 SVACSKREF
+40 SIACSKREF
-49 SQIYPKPGYVEHDP
+49 TQIYPKPGYVEHDP

-69 CYTVMTEAIL
+69 CYTVMTETIL
-79 ISGISAKSIVGI
+79 ISGISAKNIAGI

-102 WDKKTGEPVCNAI
+102 WDKNTGVPVCNAI
-115 VWQCRRTADICR
+115 VWQCRRTADICKDI
-127 EISCLGYAGYIKE
+127 EANGYADYIKE

-154 IKWILDNVPNAR
+154 IKWILDNVHGAR
-166 KRAESGEL
+166 EKAQDGDL

-188 EGRIHVTDMT
+188 EGKVHVTDMT

-204 LFDINRLCWDEKL
+204 LFDINKLRFDDKL
-217 LEIFSVPRSM
+217 LEIFGVPRSM
-227 LPDVRS
+227 LPEVRS

-238 GEADFM
+238 GETEFM
-244 GLKIPICA
+244 GERIPICA

-265 CYEPGDAKNTY
+265 CYEPGEAKNTY

-282 LMNTGSKKS
+282 LMNTGDKKS
-291 SSEHGLIATIA
+291 SSNHGLISTIA
-302 AGTKDDDVV
+302 AGVKGESVQ

-331 LGFINDSAETQK
+331 LGFINDSSETETV
-343 ISESINDSAG
+343 SNSIPDTAG
-353 VFVVPAFTGLGAPYW
+353 VVVVPAFTGLGAPYW
-368 NMYARGTIF
+368 NMDARGTVF

-402 VISSMEADTGMKI
+402 VISSMEADTGIKI

-428 FLMRFQADISDISVV
+428 FLMKFQADISDINVV

-464 FWKSKE
+464 FWKDRRE
-470 ELSKLPLTTE
+470 ILSLPLSTE
-480 VFSPSMSAEE
+480 EFSPSMSSERREE
-490 RKRLFDGWHRAVNC
+490 LLTYWHRAVNC
-504 VIKWS
+504 VLNWTK
-509 EQEEKTCH
+509 EV

>member
-1 MYNLYIQYLK
+1 
-11 GENDLKKYIMALDAG
+11 MALDAG

-40 SVACSKREF
+40 SIACSKREF
-49 SQIYPKPGYVEHDP
+49 TQIYPKPGYVEHDP

-69 CYTVMTEAIL
+69 CYTVMTETIL
-79 ISGISAKSIVGI
+79 ISGISAKNIAGI

-102 WDKKTGEPVCNAI
+102 WDKNTGVPVCNAI
-115 VWQCRRTADICR
+115 VWQCRRTADICKDI
-127 EISCLGYAGYIKE
+127 EAKGYADYIKE

-154 IKWILDNVPNAR
+154 IKWILDNVHGACE
-166 KRAESGEL
+166 KAQDGDL

-188 EGRIHVTDMT
+188 EGKVHVTDMT

-204 LFDINRLCWDEKL
+204 LFDINKLRFDDKL
-217 LEIFSVPRSM
+217 LEIFGVPRSM
-227 LPDVRS
+227 LPEVRS

-238 GEADFM
+238 GETEFM
-244 GLKIPICA
+244 GERIPICA

-265 CYEPGDAKNTY
+265 CYEPGEAKNTY

-282 LMNTGSKKS
+282 LMNTGDKKS
-291 SSEHGLIATIA
+291 SSNHGLISTIA
-302 AGTKDDDVV
+302 AGVKGESVQ

-331 LGFINDSAETQK
+331 LEFINDSSETETVSNS
-343 ISESINDSAG
+343 ISDTAG
-353 VFVVPAFTGLGAPYW
+353 VVVVPAFTGLGAPYW
-368 NMYARGTIF
+368 NMDARGTIF

-402 VISSMEADTGMKI
+402 VISSMEADTGIKI

-428 FLMRFQADISDISVV
+428 FLMKFQADISDINVV

-464 FWKSKE
+464 FWKDRR
-470 ELSKLPLTTE
+470 ELLSLPLSTE
-480 VFSPSMSAEE
+480 EFSPSMSSERREE
-490 RKRLFDGWHRAVNC
+490 LLTYWHRAVNC
-504 VIKWS
+504 VLNWTK
-509 EQEEKTCH
+509 EV

>member
-1 MYNLYIQYLK
+1 
-11 GENDLKKYIMALDAG
+11 MALDAG

-40 SVACSKREF
+40 SIACSKREF
-49 SQIYPKPGYVEHDP
+49 TQIYPKPGYVEHDP

-69 CYTVMTEAIL
+69 CYTVMTETIL
-79 ISGISAKSIVGI
+79 ISGISAKNIAGI

-102 WDKKTGEPVCNAI
+102 WDKNTGVPVCNAI
-115 VWQCRRTADICR
+115 VWQCRRTADICKDI
-127 EISCLGYAGYIKE
+127 EAKGYADYIKE

-154 IKWILDNVPNAR
+154 IKWILDNVHGA
-166 KRAESGEL
+166 KEKAQDGDL

-188 EGRIHVTDMT
+188 EGKVHVTDMT

-204 LFDINRLCWDEKL
+204 LFDINKLRFDDKL
-217 LEIFSVPRSM
+217 LEIFGVPRSM
-227 LPDVRS
+227 LPEVRS

-238 GEADFM
+238 GETEFM
-244 GLKIPICA
+244 GERIPICA

-265 CYEPGDAKNTY
+265 CYEPGEAKNTY

-282 LMNTGSKKS
+282 LMNTGDKKS
-291 SSEHGLIATIA
+291 SSNHGLISTIA
-302 AGTKDDDVV
+302 AGVKGESVQ

-331 LGFINDSAETQK
+331 LGFIKDSSETETVSNS
-343 ISESINDSAG
+343 ISDTSG
-353 VFVVPAFTGLGAPYW
+353 VVVVPAFTGLGAPYW
-368 NMYARGTIF
+368 NMDARGTVF

-402 VISSMEADTGMKI
+402 VISSMEADTGIKI

-428 FLMRFQADISDISVV
+428 FLMKFQADISDINVV

-464 FWKSKE
+464 FWKDRR
-470 ELSKLPLTTE
+470 ELLSLPLSTE
-480 VFSPSMSAEE
+480 EFSPSMSSERREE
-490 RKRLFDGWHRAVNC
+490 LLTYWHRAVNC
-504 VIKWS
+504 VLNWTK
-509 EQEEKTCH
+509 EV

>member
-1 MYNLYIQYLK
+1 M
-11 GENDLKKYIMALDAG
+11 KKYIMALDAG

-40 SVACSKREF
+40 SIACSKREF
-49 SQIYPKPGYVEHDP
+49 TQIYPKPGYVEHDP

-69 CYTVMTEAIL
+69 CYTVMTETIL
-79 ISGISAKSIVGI
+79 ISGISAKNIAGI

-102 WDKKTGEPVCNAI
+102 WDKNTGAPVCNAI
-115 VWQCRRTADICR
+115 VWQCRRTADICKDI
-127 EISCLGYAGYIKE
+127 EANGYADYIKE

-154 IKWILDNVPNAR
+154 IKWILDNVHGAR
-166 KRAESGEL
+166 EKAQDGNL

-188 EGRIHVTDMT
+188 EGKVHVTDMT

-204 LFDINRLCWDEKL
+204 LFDINKLRFDDKL
-217 LEIFSVPRSM
+217 LEIFGVPRSM
-227 LPDVRS
+227 LPEVRS

-238 GEADFM
+238 GETEFM
-244 GLKIPICA
+244 GERIPICA

-265 CYEPGDAKNTY
+265 CYEPGEAKNTY

-282 LMNTGSKKS
+282 LMNTGDKKS
-291 SSEHGLIATIA
+291 SSNHGLISTIA
-302 AGTKDDDVV
+302 AGVKGESVQ

-331 LGFINDSAETQK
+331 LGFINDSSETETV
-343 ISESINDSAG
+343 SNSIPDTAG
-353 VFVVPAFTGLGAPYW
+353 VVVVPAFTGLGAPYW
-368 NMYARGTIF
+368 NMDARGTVF

-402 VISSMEADTGMKI
+402 VISSMEADTGIKI

-428 FLMRFQADISDISVV
+428 FLMKFQADISDINVV

-464 FWKSKE
+464 FWKDRRE
-470 ELSKLPLTTE
+470 ILSLPLSTE
-480 VFSPSMSAEE
+480 EFSPSMSSERREE
-490 RKRLFDGWHRAVNC
+490 LLTYWHRAVNC
-504 VIKWS
+504 VLNWTK
-509 EQEEKTCH
+509 EV